1 MSESEVN
8 WIKLQNTK
16 VIDLDLKSCTIDKNE
31 QSIFQEESVDSRK
44 NLSPRSDFEEYTYKS
59 TVWDNAEGR

>member
-31 QSIFQEESVDSRK
+31 QSIFQLTIRK
-44 NLSPRSDFEEYTYKS
+44 RGET
-59 TVWDNAEGR
+59 W